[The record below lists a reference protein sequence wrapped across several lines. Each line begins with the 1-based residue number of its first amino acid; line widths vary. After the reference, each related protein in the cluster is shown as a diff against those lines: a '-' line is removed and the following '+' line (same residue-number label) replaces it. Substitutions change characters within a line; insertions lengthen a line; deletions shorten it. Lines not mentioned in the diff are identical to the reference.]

1 MSVPPFIQHRAMV
14 HRELIARGEQGG
26 PPRAPGQMEVV
37 AGNRPEP
44 GPPGLRTLKNA
55 IVLSGEWLV
64 VAEPNIYLD
73 HYHQSPHP
81 PHSAYVASI
90 APRQAVVVF
99 EEAIAAPVAEAFMLG
114 GCANYAHW
122 LLDYLPL
129 LSHLR
134 SAPPGVKILVNSD
147 LRPFQAQALALLGIS
162 AQRLVKLEYPRAYSI
177 PRLHL
182 PLVNSAAGY
191 PEDVRLAPE
200 LLAWLRAA
208 VLPAAAPP
216 NRRGGTPTPRRVFI
230 SRKQDAPARRRL
242 VNEDEIEAVAARWGF
257 VPVVAQSL
265 SFTDQ
270 VRLFAAA
277 EAVCGPH
284 GAGMANMAFAPAD
297 SLLIELLGPA
307 FNAKYRA
314 DVFFHQIA
322 SMLGQRHRRVVGTTV
337 DAHLLDPVFLN
348 NERYRMDPCAVE
360 ATLRESLGPATT

>member
-1 MSVPPFIQHRAMV
+1 MV
-14 HRELIARGEQGG
+14 YQRLVARSGG
-26 PPRAPGQMEVV
+26 GGSPRALGQIEVV

-55 IVLSGEWLV
+55 VVLSGEWLV
-64 VAEPNIYLD
+64 VAEPNVYLD

-90 APRQAVVVF
+90 TPKQAVLIY
-99 EEAIAAPVAEAFMLG
+99 ERPIAAPVAEAFMLG
-114 GCANYAHW
+114 GCGNYAHW
-122 LLDYLPL
+122 ILDYLPL
-129 LSHLR
+129 LSQLR
-134 SAPPGVKILVNSD
+134 SAPPGVKLLVNSHF
-147 LRPFQAQALALLGIS
+147 RPFQAQALALLGIG
-162 AQRLVKLEYPRAYSI
+162 AQRLVELEYPRAFSI

-182 PLVNSAAGY
+182 PLVNSSGGY

-216 NRRGGTPTPRRVFI
+216 KRRGGTPTPRRVFI
-230 SRKQDAPARRRL
+230 SRKQDAPERRRL
-242 VNEDEIEAVAARWGF
+242 VNEDEIEAIAARWGF
-257 VPVVAQSL
+257 VPVIAQSL
-265 SFTDQ
+265 SFAEQ
-270 VRLFAAA
+270 VRLFAGA

-297 SLLIELLGPA
+297 CLLVELLGPA

-322 SMLGQRHRRVVGTTV
+322 NMLGQRHRRVVGSTI
-337 DAHLLDPVFLN
+337 DAHLLDPAFLN
-348 NERYRMDPCAVE
+348 NERYRMDP
-360 ATLRESLGPATT
+360 ATLEAALLDSLGPPTS